1 MHDPIYKRLFAF
13 PRMVADLLRAAGGP
27 DWIDDVDFGTLEDVS
42 AQYVADDGQHR
53 RGDAVWRVR
62 FTGRWIYLLVLLE
75 FQLREG
81 RSQRRSASRSAARRL
96 MLTPASAASVARER
110 WVSGGREE

>member
-42 AQYVADDGQHR
+42 AQYVADDGQQR

-62 FTGRWIYLLVLLE
+62 FTGGWIYLLVLLE
-75 FQLREG
+75 FQSTKAG
-81 RSQRRSASRSAARRL
+81 SSRKRTADAPFRAR
-96 MLTPASAASVARER
+96 
-110 WVSGGREE
+110 